1 LHTHSQ
7 KQAKHTHSHNSEHS
21 HVGEDSGRLM
31 KLLGSIA
38 HEGKGLSDYRSRR
51 LVPASNHVI
60 VITIFVLLVGVILA
74 HLLPSS
80 LGSIAWIIVIVA
92 AGHLAL
98 LVIGG
103 LLVTLLVR
111 HQRSQSRRMV
121 IDSIPWRGTE
131 MVLDVACGTGMLL
144 NGCARQLTTGKAV
157 GVDLWQ
163 QPIAGSANVL
173 MSNARAEGVA
183 GKVQY
188 QEMDA
193 CHLTFE
199 DQCFNVVVSSFA
211 LHHIGTQRADR
222 EQALSEMIRVLAP
235 SGYLSL
241 VDTGSMIDMA
251 DEVISQAGLEIV
263 RRQRTH
269 FFQVVTARKPTVH

>member
-1 LHTHSQ
+1 
-7 KQAKHTHSHNSEHS
+7 
-21 HVGEDSGRLM
+21 M

-51 LVPASNHVI
+51 LVLASNHVI

-74 HLLPSS
+74 HLLPSGLS
-80 LGSIAWIIVIVA
+80 SIAWIITIA
-92 AGHLAL
+92 ALGHLAL

-111 HQRSQSRRMV
+111 HQRTQSRRMV

-144 NGCARQLTTGKAV
+144 NGCARKLTTGKAI

-173 MSNARAEGVA
+173 MMNAKAEGVA
-183 GKVQY
+183 DKVHY

-193 CHLTFE
+193 RHLTFE
-199 DQCFNVVVSSFA
+199 DQRFDVVVSSFA

-222 EQALSEMIRVLAP
+222 EQAVMEMIRVLAP
-235 SGYLSL
+235 GGHLSL
-241 VDTGSMIDMA
+241 VDTGSMIEMA
-251 DEVISQAGLEIV
+251 DDVISQAGLEIV
-263 RRQRTH
+263 SRQKTH
-269 FFQVVTARKPTVH
+269 FFQVVTARKALVR